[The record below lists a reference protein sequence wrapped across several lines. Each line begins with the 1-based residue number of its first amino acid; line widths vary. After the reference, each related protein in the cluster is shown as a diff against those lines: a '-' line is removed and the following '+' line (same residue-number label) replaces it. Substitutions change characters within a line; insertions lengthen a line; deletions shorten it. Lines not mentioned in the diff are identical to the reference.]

1 MKRAAWLAA
10 ALLVGGCA
18 TTHPSLRSGPVEL
31 AGVPFFPQTDYQCGP
46 AALATVLTDSGAAVE
61 PADITG
67 AVYIPDR
74 KGSLQVE
81 LVAAARRHGRL
92 PFVIPPTTDA
102 LLAELE
108 AGRPVLVL
116 QNLAFA
122 RFPKWHYAV
131 VVGYEPGTDRFL
143 LRSGKTERKREPT
156 SRFLRSWELA
166 ERWGLVVVGRG
177 ELPASATAD
186 AWARAVA
193 GSESLVEDDL
203 ALAAYESGLSRW
215 PQDPLLLFAGANY
228 LYGSGRDE
236 QAYALYR
243 RLLAVEPQHA
253 AARNNLAS
261 LLLDKGCVDR
271 AEVEIERALADLG
284 PDDPLAPALRDTAAQ
299 IDAAGAEAGGRE
311 CGLTQ

>member
-10 ALLVGGCA
+10 VLLLGGCA
-18 TTHPSLRSGPVEL
+18 TTQPPLRSEPVEV

-81 LVAAARRHGRL
+81 LLAAARRYGRL

-131 VVGYEPGTDRFL
+131 VIGYEPGTNRFL
-143 LRSGKTERKREPT
+143 LRSGRTERKRERT
-156 SRFLRSWELA
+156 SMFLRSWELA
-166 ERWGLVVVGRG
+166 DRWGLVVVGPG

-186 AWARAVA
+186 AWARTVA
-193 GSESLVEDDL
+193 ASESLIDAEL
-203 ALAAYESGLSRW
+203 AMAAYEVGLARW
-215 PQDPLLLFAGANY
+215 SEDPLLLFAGANY
-228 LYGSGRDE
+228 HFGSGRDE
-236 QAYALYR
+236 EAYALYR
-243 RLLAVEPQHA
+243 RLLAVEPGHA
-253 AARNNLAS
+253 AARNNLAN
-261 LLLDKGCVDR
+261 LLLERGCVDR
-271 AEVEIERALADLG
+271 AEVEIEHALADLAT
-284 PDDPLAPALRDTAAQ
+284 DDPLAPALRDTEAQ
-299 IDAAGAEAGGRE
+299 IAAAGAEAGGGVCE
-311 CGLTQ
+311 LNP